1 MRFND
6 PAILSGDDVRQ
17 QYYIAWAYR
26 LQQNL
31 PPQILLSDPI
41 VLYDALDECF
51 PFFLEW
57 IASAEVIRAQSE
69 KTRNL

>member
-6 PAILSGDDVRQ
+6 STMASDADMRQ

-31 PPQILLSDPI
+31 PHQVLLSDPV
-41 VLYDALDECF
+41 VLYDAFDKCF
-51 PFFLEW
+51 AFFLEW
-57 IASAEVIRAQSE
+57 IASAEVS
-69 KTRNL
+69 L